1 MSAHETELP
10 PDKRLLQKRAVRL
23 EIVSLVYL
31 VSAIV
36 LLYFTL
42 GNSQAMKVAWVE
54 DILSL
59 IPPIA
64 FLISTRVRDR
74 RADAKFPYGH
84 HRATSI
90 AYLVGSVALLSFGL
104 FLLVDSV
111 LSLITLEHPSI
122 GTVILFGH
130 QIWLGWLMIPAL
142 LYSGVPMMILGRMKL
157 PLARAL
163 HDKALYA
170 DAEMMFADWK
180 SVIAAVL
187 GIIGISLGLWWAD
200 GVAAS
205 VISIDIVR
213 DGVSNVRQVVR
224 DLMDH
229 VPTTVDHAAIDPLP
243 ARVENEV
250 RGLPW
255 VRDARAR
262 LREEGHVY
270 FGEIHVVPSDERNL
284 FTNIDKAHQHIRT
297 LDWRLHDIVI
307 APVKEL
313 HDEIKEIDEREV

>member
-1 MSAHETELP
+1 MSVHETELP
-10 PDKRLLQKRAVRL
+10 PDKRALQKRAIRL

-42 GNSQAMKVAWVE
+42 GNSQAMKVAWLE
-54 DILSL
+54 DIISL
-59 IPPIA
+59 IPPVA
-64 FLISTRVRDR
+64 FLVSTRVRDR
-74 RADAKFPYGH
+74 RANAKFPYGY

-90 AYLVGSVALLSFGL
+90 AYLCGSVALLSFGL
-104 FLLVDSV
+104 FLLGDSV
-111 LSLITLEHPSI
+111 LKLITMEHPSI
-122 GTVILFGH
+122 GTVVLFGH

-157 PLARAL
+157 PLARGL

-180 SVIAAVL
+180 SVIAAVA
-187 GIIGISLGLWWAD
+187 GIIGIGLGLWWAD

-205 VISIDIVR
+205 IISIDIVR
-213 DGVSNVRQVVR
+213 DGLSNVRQVAR

-243 ARVENEV
+243 ARVENEI
-250 RGLPW
+250 RGLSW
-255 VRDARAR
+255 VRDAKAR

-270 FGEIHVVPSDERNL
+270 FGEVLVIPSTQRGLLDNVEE
-284 FTNIDKAHQHIRT
+284 AHHRIRA
-297 LDWRLHDIVI
+297 LDWRLHDVVI
-307 APVKEL
+307 APVKEF
-313 HDEIKEIDEREV
+313 HDEVKEIGED